1 MKHAPIPFAVTLALL
16 AGCATQPP
24 RPSPDQ
30 CNLAIHSDLVGQN
43 HGAITLPPALP
54 QRIISPGQMVTM
66 DYNAS
71 RLNLYVDEKGW
82 IQRVTCG

>member
-1 MKHAPIPFAVTLALL
+1 MNHVPFLSAVTLAML
-16 AGCATQPP
+16 AGCASQPP
-24 RPSPDQ
+24 RPAPDQ

-54 QRIISPGQMVTM
+54 QRVISPGQMVTM
-66 DYNAS
+66 DYNAA